1 MTKSKWGPAQAP
13 LFFLLSVLAL
23 LYFAAPAVAAGGTS
37 LEVRSAAG
45 KAGDTVGVTVSL
57 RGLKNLSGVKGLSGC
72 EFELHYDPATASIKK
87 ISKGSI
93 AGSGFMF
100 MENKK
105 YSKNSAKVVMAA
117 ASGLITKDG
126 DLCNITFELKK
137 KGLVEVAIKE
147 LALYD
152 QDVRALTVGGV
163 SELPPGSP
171 PGEGAGDLE
180 PDQDTPAG
188 GSGTAVELL
197 PPGDTGSS
205 PEGSSGEKGDAGE
218 PAGERNGAA
227 ASSEKEP
234 AGDSPAAVEE
244 GGAPEDRPSRRWI
257 WPAAGLAVLIL
268 AAAAFFYIRRRP
280 GKQNNGEI
288 E

>member
-105 YSKNSAKVVMAA
+105 YSKKSAKVVLAA

-126 DLCNITFELKK
+126 DICNITFKMKK

-163 SELPPGSP
+163 RKLPPGSSSEGS
-171 PGEGAGDLE
+171 GELE
-180 PDQDTPAG
+180 PDQDTSAS

-205 PEGSSGEKGDAGE
+205 PEGNYGEKGDAGE
-218 PAGERNGAA
+218 PAGEGSSAA

-234 AGDSPAAVEE
+234 GGDAPAAAEP
-244 GGAPEDRPSRRWI
+244 GAVPENSPPRRWL

-280 GKQNNGEI
+280 GKQNNGGI